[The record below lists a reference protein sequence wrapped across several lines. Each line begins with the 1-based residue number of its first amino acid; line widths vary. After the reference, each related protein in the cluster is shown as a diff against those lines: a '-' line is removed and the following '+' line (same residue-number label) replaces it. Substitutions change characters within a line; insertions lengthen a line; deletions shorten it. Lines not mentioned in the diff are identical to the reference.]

1 MLKKLQNLLFEE
13 EEAEEIEEEEVEEI
27 PEPAP
32 KRRRE
37 TYAEPA
43 KPEPKQEEQR
53 TSMQRIDVTQPL
65 QKITDAL
72 PQDQGSVFKPA
83 ENTYTQPESEKPK
96 GLGLTVDE
104 LAGSAQKPQPEPA
117 KKPAPQQS
125 RTSARQKKS
134 SYDFQPVISPFFGV
148 DDKEPNLVHTTGSS
162 GRGSKA
168 EEGSPLISP
177 INGIVKTSKEEEPVP
192 ALRPAAAPQRPGRTE
207 ARKPEPEPEEKDD
220 IPEFSLDD
228 ILKVRDEEY
237 ARDNRMVMQS
247 LFPDLDG
254 TDETEI
260 PDETTVLDSRN
271 ITPYGMLGRKQ

>member
-13 EEAEEIEEEEVEEI
+13 EETEEIEEEVEEI

-37 TYAEPA
+37 AAAEPV
-43 KPEPKQEEQR
+43 KPEPKQEEPR

-72 PQDQGSVFKPA
+72 PQNQGSVFKPA
-83 ENTYTQPESEKPK
+83 ENTYTQLDAEKPK
-96 GLGLTVDE
+96 GGLGLTIDE
-104 LAGSAQKPQPEPA
+104 VEGSAQKPQPEPA
-117 KKPAPQQS
+117 KKPAPAQQQS
-125 RTSARQKKS
+125 RTSARQKKP
-134 SYDFQPVISPFFGV
+134 SYDFSPVISPFFGV
-148 DDKEPNLVHTTGSS
+148 DDKDPNVVHTTGSS
-162 GRGSKA
+162 GRGNKA
-168 EEGSPLISP
+168 DEGSPVISP
-177 INGIVKTSKEEEPVP
+177 INGIIKNSKDEEPAP
-192 ALRPAAAPQRPGRTE
+192 AFRPASRPSRPE
-207 ARKPEPEPEEKDD
+207 VKKPEPEPEEKDD
-220 IPEFSLDD
+220 VAEFSLDD

-237 ARDNRMVMQS
+237 ARDNRSVMQS